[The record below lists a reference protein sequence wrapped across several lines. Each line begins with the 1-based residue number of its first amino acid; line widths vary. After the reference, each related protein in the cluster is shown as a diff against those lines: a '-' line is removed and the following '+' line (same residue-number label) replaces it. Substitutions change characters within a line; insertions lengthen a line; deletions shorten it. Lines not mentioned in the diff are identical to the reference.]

1 MELEEAVKNLNNYI
15 FAIDN
20 FATIDPKC
28 CNNLYEPAK
37 VILKELD
44 KKDKVIDE
52 MIDYIDGMGD
62 TPDILCENYK
72 KEYYK
77 NIKQYFYKKVEEQE

>member
-20 FATIDPKC
+20 FGTIDPKC

-37 VILKELD
+37 VILKELS
-44 KKDKVIDE
+44 KKDKVINKMAE
-52 MIDYIDGMGD
+52 EIAEEYRYDYIR
-62 TPDILCENYK
+62 EVEAK
-72 KEYYK
+72 YYK
-77 NIKQYFYKKVEEQE
+77 EVEEQEL